1 MHFHFLSFLFG
12 FFFGIALVL
21 VSVCLLLKSSMKDEE
36 DTWRRLSQLDGVSD
50 DSVR

>member
-21 VSVCLLLKSSMKDEE
+21 VSVYLLLKFSIKDDE
-36 DTWRRLSQLDGVSD
+36 DIWRRLRQLGFSD
-50 DSVR
+50 